1 MDIFLVVGVA
11 FLLIVCFMA
20 GWISREISAIRAMEQ
35 ALDYTADQVKKKVLE
50 NLIHVI
56 IEAENEMYY
65 VYNMDDNTFMAQG
78 KTQEELEE
86 NLYKRYPGNRF
97 VASPSNLKEVGFQ

>member
-1 MDIFLVVGVA
+1 MDIFLVVGSV
-11 FLLIVCFMA
+11 FLIIVCFMA
-20 GWISREISAIRAMEQ
+20 GWIAREVSAIRAMEQ
-35 ALDYTADQVKKKVLE
+35 ALDYNADQVKKKVLE
-50 NLIHVI
+50 NLIHVV
-56 IEAENEMYY
+56 IEFENEMFY

-97 VASPSNLKEVGFQ
+97 IAAPSNLKEVGFR